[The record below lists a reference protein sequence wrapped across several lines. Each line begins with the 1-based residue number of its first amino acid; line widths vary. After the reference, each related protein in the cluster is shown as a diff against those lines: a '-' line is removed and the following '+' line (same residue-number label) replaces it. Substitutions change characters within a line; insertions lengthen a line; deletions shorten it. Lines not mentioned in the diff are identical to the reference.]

1 MTDMQI
7 INSDD
12 FIKSSFDAGL
22 DFSNALQDTKH
33 EISETL
39 SASKDD
45 INNTKDIYDAGWNI
59 KRDNL
64 FNILTPSSLYVEM
77 NQETSQRNQTSSLIV
92 NERARKNDVAINSI
106 TSSTSKQEV
115 SEIIG
120 KLLTDSN
127 EMIAVA
133 RENVRSANTNL
144 SAAEL
149 LVEKLDESWVFSTS
163 DVERDNVDAIKKSV
177 VDAELVLKE
186 ANEDFISI
194 MELKKVFEEGFS
206 SD

>member
-22 DFSNALQDTKH
+22 DFSNVLQDTKH

-39 SASKDD
+39 SAATDNRNNAKDNYD
-45 INNTKDIYDAGWNI
+45 IGWDI

-64 FNILTPSSLYVEM
+64 FNIITPSSILIEE
-77 NQETSQRNQTSSLIV
+77 NQAASQINQTSSLIV
-92 NERARKNDVAINSI
+92 FDKAEKNNAAINSI
-106 TSSTSKQEV
+106 NGITGKQEV

-120 KLLTDSN
+120 KLLSDSN
-127 EMIAVA
+127 EMIAAA
-133 RENVRSANTNL
+133 RVNVSNANTNL
-144 SAAEL
+144 SVAEQ

-163 DVERDNVDAIKKSV
+163 DVERENVDAIKKSV

-194 MELKKVFEEGFS
+194 MELKKALDEGFS